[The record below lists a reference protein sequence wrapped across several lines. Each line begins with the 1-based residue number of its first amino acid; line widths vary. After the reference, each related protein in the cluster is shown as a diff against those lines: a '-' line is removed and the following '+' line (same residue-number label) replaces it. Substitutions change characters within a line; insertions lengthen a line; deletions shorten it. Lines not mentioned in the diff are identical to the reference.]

1 MHTRAAR
8 GIRPRVARVA
18 AHARTAGMVAGAAAA
33 SCCFSTA
40 TAAAAADPVVLT
52 PPLSCRTSRLI
63 LPDDA
68 NPHGN
73 CHGGT
78 ILQLIEQAGYIVA
91 TRHANTDAVVDVEAA
106 AAAAPPRRPAGG
118 PVVQAR
124 TYFLLAPTLSLSLVA
139 CSSVLAREKLIIC
152 SPYSCSTSNS
162 SPPGTAGSPASPWSS
177 RAPSAMTRPPPS
189 LLCPPLPRQRPP
201 CRPRRPSCSR
211 P

>member
-1 MHTRAAR
+1 MQGTLLRNVARSRLHTRAAR
-8 GIRPRVARVA
+8 GIRPRVASVA

-40 TAAAAADPVVLT
+40 TAAAAAADTAVLT
-52 PPLSCRTSRLI
+52 PQLSCRTSRLI

-106 AAAAPPRRPAGG
+106 AAPPSRRPAGG

-124 TYFLLAPTLSLSLVA
+124 TYFLLAPTLSLPLSLVA

-152 SPYSCSTSNS
+152 SPYSSAPTHRNSYSTSRR
-162 SPPGTAGSPASPWSS
+162 GT
-177 RAPSAMTRPPPS
+177 
-189 LLCPPLPRQRPP
+189 PPLRA
-201 CRPRRPSCSR
+201 STA
-211 P
+211 